1 MPSRCGCGTE
11 LSNSFHSLGCQEC
24 GGGLCPSCAI
34 SLESATYC
42 ASFAG
47 DLLGT
52 RNVRAGAPFELQ

>member
-1 MPSRCGCGTE
+1 M
-11 LSNSFHSLGCQEC
+11 SNSFHSLGCQEC
-24 GGGLCPSCAI
+24 GGALCPSCAI

-42 ASFAG
+42 ASCAG